1 MLTKKMLCALCV
13 CGLVGLQ
20 LVAQTHYD
28 RLNPK
33 SFLVLEERQFYGIDQ
48 ISLDPVVTYISPLTN
63 IVISFSQQSLSATFD
78 SVAGANKRELD
89 SLRNISDA
97 LTQWKEEQIA
107 NLKEK
112 ESKEDT
118 TADSAK
124 ISQQIKDV
132 KEQYNKKKES
142 VLKEILRITGRLPQI
157 DLTIQAR
164 VILHTGKEYDL
175 SVPGY
180 VRADSEVVDSQK
192 TTKVTSIQHGHYRI
206 TSEGLDD
213 RLVETEIDIV
223 AANLSDGDVVQFV
236 ATNHYGGAE
245 RNYTMR
251 FAISD
256 VGWKLEFPVSMIF
269 VKRINEVTDSAGNP
283 VNPSNFKPAPGGSL
297 LLTYQPMGSITKKL
311 FTSFGVGIN
320 ASLVNFDIGK
330 DFQVGIGPV
339 IYYLN
344 RSLGVGYGWDLN
356 ATEKRTYWFLS
367 LDFLKTFDTFSAL
380 YKGG

>member
-1 MLTKKMLCALCV
+1 MLCALCV

-33 SFLVLEERQFYGIDQ
+33 NFLILEERQHYGIDQ

-63 IVISFSQQSLSATFD
+63 IVISFSQQGLSAIFD
-78 SVAGANKRELD
+78 STIGAKKKELD
-89 SLRNISDA
+89 SLRNVSDG

-107 NLKEK
+107 NLKDSENK
-112 ESKEDT
+112 KDT
-118 TADSAK
+118 TADTAK
-124 ISQQIKDV
+124 TIEQIKSI
-132 KEQYNKKKES
+132 KQQYVREKAS
-142 VLKEILRITGRLPQI
+142 VLNEILRITGPLPQI

-180 VRADSEVVDSQK
+180 MKADSEAVDSQK
-192 TTKVTSIQHGHYRI
+192 TTKVTTIQHGHYRI

-213 RLVETEIDIV
+213 RLVDGEIDIV

-251 FAISD
+251 FVVSD
-256 VGWKLEFPVSMIF
+256 VGWKLEFPVSMVF
-269 VKRINEVTDSAGNP
+269 VKRINEVTDSTGNP

-320 ASLVNFDIGK
+320 ASLVNFDVGK
-330 DFQVGIGPV
+330 DFQIGIGPV

-344 RSLGVGYGWDLN
+344 RSMGVGYGWDLN
-356 ATEKRTYWFLS
+356 ATQKRTYWFLS

-380 YKGG
+380 YKGGQ